1 MSFFLPRRLIELE
14 YLKSD
19 APDIEYNKEAEPYSK
34 ELDFAFFVVNFNY
47 TKAAYNALTMREKAF
62 IYKAWEDKQVCETSL
77 INKAV
82 SNAVSNVLRKKNS
95 KAIPLWKRKPRKG
108 NTENGKRLISEI
120 KKIEKSQGTSW
131 IDKIYKANGME
142 RRVKSNG

>member
-1 MSFFLPRRLIELE
+1 MNISKATHRILNTTKKQSLIQKNRLCFFCCH
-14 YLKSD
+14 
-19 APDIEYNKEAEPYSK
+19 
-34 ELDFAFFVVNFNY
+34 FNY
-47 TKAAYNALTMREKAF
+47 TKADYNALTMREKAF

-131 IDKIYKANGME
+131 IDKFIKQTEWKG
-142 RRVKSNG
+142 G